1 MLKFYLN
8 VEIYEKGAN
17 VHYVN
22 NISRLFLLDKPSHP
36 PVFSSSNQRS
46 ETNESISIAGILY
59 TMLFYITQK

>member
-22 NISRLFLLDKPSHP
+22 NIFKYSALK
-36 PVFSSSNQRS
+36 
-46 ETNESISIAGILY
+46 LY
-59 TMLFYITQK
+59 LC